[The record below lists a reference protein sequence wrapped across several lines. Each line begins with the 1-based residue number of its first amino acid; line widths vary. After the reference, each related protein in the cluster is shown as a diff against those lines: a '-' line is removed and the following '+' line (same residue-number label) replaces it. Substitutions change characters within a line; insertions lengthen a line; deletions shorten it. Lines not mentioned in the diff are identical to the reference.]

1 MPYLTHFNLAE
12 HPFSLTPDTALYF
25 PGMVHQEVYESV
37 FYAISRGEGIVKIS
51 GEVGTGKTLLCRM
64 LLDALGDKVEI
75 AYLNN
80 PRNDADWV
88 VRAICREFGLDV
100 QHSDDLY
107 NCLNRFLIQK
117 HAEGISSLVLV
128 DEAQALGE
136 TGLESIRLLSN
147 LETEKRKL
155 LQIVLFGQPELDRL
169 LAKHNL
175 RQVAQRIN
183 FSFET
188 KPLAE
193 PEAIAYIRYRAKM
206 ASRNPDAAMEIF
218 SKPSVKKLVRAG
230 QCNPRLMNILGD
242 KSLLAA
248 FSEGAMQVS
257 RKHVQAAVREA
268 RQLSLRRSGKFFP
281 IPWWLRPAPMA
292 VSSFVMLACIAALG
306 ASIYIVEE
314 RLGLT
319 NIRPWL
325 SETASLI
332 SKTIH
337 R

>member
-12 HPFSLTPDTALYF
+12 NPFSLTPDTALYF

-37 FYAISRGEGIVKIS
+37 SYAIGRGEGIVKVS

-64 LLDALGDKVEI
+64 LLDALKDKVEI

-88 VRAICREFGLDV
+88 VRAICREFGLDI

-107 NCLNRFLIQK
+107 NSLNRFLIQK
-117 HAEGISSLVLV
+117 HAEGINSIVLV

-169 LAKHNL
+169 LARHNL

-188 KPLAE
+188 KPLTE
-193 PEAIAYIRYRAKM
+193 PEAKAYIRYRAKM

-218 SKPSVKKLVRAG
+218 AEASIKKLVRAG
-230 QCNPRLMNILGD
+230 QYNPRLMNILGD

-248 FSEGAMQVS
+248 FAEGAVQVS
-257 RKHVQAAVREA
+257 PKHVREAVREA
-268 RQLSLRRSGKFFP
+268 RQLSLRRPAMFFP
-281 IPWWLRPAPMA
+281 VPWWLRPAPAA
-292 VSSFVMLACIAALG
+292 VSSLVVLACVAVLGLSAYIAMQ
-306 ASIYIVEE
+306 
-314 RLGLT
+314 RLGIHD
-319 NIRPWL
+319 IRPWL

-332 SKTIH
+332 SQTI
-337 R
+337 RR

>member
-37 FYAISRGEGIVKIS
+37 FYAISRGEGIVKVS

-88 VRAICREFGLDV
+88 VRAICREFGIDV

-107 NCLNRFLIQK
+107 NSLNRFLIQK
-117 HAEGISSLVLV
+117 HAEGINSIVLV

-169 LAKHNL
+169 LARHNL

-183 FSFET
+183 FSFKT
-188 KPLAE
+188 KPLTG
-193 PEAIAYIRYRAKM
+193 PEAMAYIRYRAKM
-206 ASRNPDAAMEIF
+206 SSRNPDAAMEIF
-218 SKPSVKKLVRAG
+218 SGPSIKRLARAG
-230 QCNPRLMNILGD
+230 LCNPRLMNILGD
-242 KSLLAA
+242 KSMLAA
-248 FSEGAMQVS
+248 FAEGAMQVS
-257 RKHVQAAVREA
+257 RKHVRAAVREA
-268 RQLSLRRSGKFFP
+268 RQLSLRRPGMFFP
-281 IPWWLRPAPMA
+281 IPWWLRPVPAV
-292 VSSFVMLACIAALG
+292 VSSFVVLACATVLG
-306 ASIYIVEE
+306 ASLYIVMQ
-314 RLGLT
+314 RFGVDD
-319 NIRPWL
+319 IRPWL
-325 SETASLI
+325 RETASLI
-332 SKTIH
+332 SQTV
-337 R
+337 RR

>member
-1 MPYLTHFNLAE
+1 MNQFITRSTVVKA
-12 HPFSLTPDTALYF
+12 S
-25 PGMVHQEVYESV
+25 
-37 FYAISRGEGIVKIS
+37 SRFRAKS
-51 GEVGTGKTLLCRM
+51 APAKPLLCRM

-107 NCLNRFLIQK
+107 NSLNRFLIQK
-117 HAEGISSLVLV
+117 HAEGINSIVLV

-169 LAKHNL
+169 LARHNL

-183 FSFET
+183 FSFEI
-188 KPLAE
+188 KPLTE

-218 SKPSVKKLVRAG
+218 ARPGIKQLVRAG

-248 FSEGAMQVS
+248 FAEGATQVS
-257 RKHVQAAVREA
+257 RKHVRAAIREA
-268 RQLSLRRSGKFFP
+268 RQLSLRRAGQVFSDP
-281 IPWWLRPAPMA
+281 LVAAPRARIPLSLIRDAGDALPHLPRPLLYRRRPAGPD
-292 VSSFVMLACIAALG
+292 
-306 ASIYIVEE
+306 
-314 RLGLT
+314 T
-319 NIRPWL
+319 
-325 SETASLI
+325 I
-332 SKTIH
+332 SAPG
-337 R
+337 

>member
-37 FYAISRGEGIVKIS
+37 FYAIERGEGIVKVS

-64 LLDALGDKVEI
+64 LLDALKDKVEI

-107 NCLNRFLIQK
+107 NSLNRFLIQK
-117 HAEGISSLVLV
+117 HAEGVSSIVLV

-169 LAKHNL
+169 LARYNL

-183 FSFET
+183 YSFET
-188 KPLAE
+188 KPLTE
-193 PEAIAYIRYRAKM
+193 PEAMAYIRYRAKM
-206 ASRNPDAAMEIF
+206 ASRNPDAAMEVFAEASI
-218 SKPSVKKLVRAG
+218 KQLVRAG
-230 QCNPRLMNILGD
+230 MCNPRLMNILGD
-242 KSLLAA
+242 KSILAA
-248 FSEGAMQVS
+248 FAGGAMQVS
-257 RKHVQAAVREA
+257 RKHVREAVREA
-268 RQLSLRRSGKFFP
+268 RQLSLRRPAMFFP
-281 IPWWLRPAPMA
+281 IPWWLQPAPAA
-292 VSSFVMLACIAALG
+292 VSSFVVLGCMAVLAASVYIIIDRLG
-306 ASIYIVEE
+306 A
-314 RLGLT
+314 GD
-319 NIRPWL
+319 IRPWL

-332 SKTIH
+332 SQTM
-337 R
+337 RR

>member
-12 HPFSLTPDTALYF
+12 HPFSLTPDTAMYF
-25 PGMVHQEVYESV
+25 PGMAHQEVYESV
-37 FYAISRGEGIVKIS
+37 FYAIGRGEGIVKVS

-64 LLDALGDKVEI
+64 LLDALGEKVEI

-100 QHSDDLY
+100 QRSDDLY
-107 NCLNRFLIQK
+107 NSLNRFLIQK
-117 HAEGISSLVLV
+117 HAEGINSIVLV

-169 LAKHNL
+169 LARHNL

-188 KPLAE
+188 KPLTE
-193 PEAIAYIRYRAKM
+193 PEAIAYIRYRAKI

-218 SKPSVKKLVRAG
+218 AESSTQHLVRAG

-248 FSEGAMQVS
+248 FSEGATQVS
-257 RKHVQAAVREA
+257 RKHVRAAVREA
-268 RQLSLRRSGKFFP
+268 RQLSLRRTDRFFP
-281 IPWWLRPAPMA
+281 IPWWLRPAPA
-292 VSSFVMLACIAALG
+292 IVSSFVLLGCLAVLAA
-306 ASIYIVEE
+306 SFYIVET

-319 NIRPWL
+319 DIRPWL
-325 SETASLI
+325 NETASLI
-332 SKTIH
+332 SQTM
-337 R
+337 RR

>member
-37 FYAISRGEGIVKIS
+37 FYAIGRGEGIVKVS

-64 LLDALGDKVEI
+64 LLDALKDKVEI

-107 NCLNRFLIQK
+107 DSLNRFLIQK
-117 HAEGISSLVLV
+117 HAEGVSSIVLV

-169 LAKHNL
+169 LARHNL

-188 KPLAE
+188 KPLTE
-193 PEAIAYIRYRAKM
+193 PEAMAYIRYRAKM
-206 ASRNPDAAMEIF
+206 AGRNPDAAMEIF
-218 SKPSVKKLVRAG
+218 ADQSIRQLVRAG
-230 QCNPRLMNILGD
+230 LCNPRLMNILGD
-242 KSLLAA
+242 KSMLAA
-248 FSEGAMQVS
+248 FAEGAMQVS

-268 RQLSLRRSGKFFP
+268 RQLSLRRHGMFFP
-281 IPWWLRPAPMA
+281 IPWWLRPAPAA
-292 VSSFVMLACIAALG
+292 VSSFIILSCSIVLG
-306 ASIYIVEE
+306 ASMYIAAA
-314 RLGLT
+314 RLGVT
-319 NIRPWL
+319 DIRPWL
-325 SETASLI
+325 HETASLI
-332 SKTIH
+332 SQTI
-337 R
+337 RR

>member
-37 FYAISRGEGIVKIS
+37 YYAIGRGEGIVRVS

-64 LLDALGDKVEI
+64 LLDALGNKFEI

-107 NCLNRFLIQK
+107 NSLNRFLIQK
-117 HAEGISSLVLV
+117 HAEGINSVVLV

-169 LAKHNL
+169 LARHNL

-188 KPLAE
+188 KPLTE
-193 PEAIAYIRYRAKM
+193 PEAMAYIRYRAKM

-218 SKPSVKKLVRAG
+218 AAASIKKLVRAG
-230 QCNPRLMNILGD
+230 LCNPRLMNILGD
-242 KSLLAA
+242 KAMLAA
-248 FSEGAMQVS
+248 YAEGAVQVS
-257 RKHVQAAVREA
+257 PKHVRAAVREA
-268 RQLSLRRSGKFFP
+268 RQLSLRRPGMFFP
-281 IPWWLRPAPMA
+281 VPWWLRPAPAA
-292 VSSFVMLACIAALG
+292 VSSLVVMFCVAVLG
-306 ASIYIVEE
+306 ASIYIVTE
-314 RLGLT
+314 RHGVDS
-319 NIRPWL
+319 IRPWL
-325 SETASLI
+325 KETASLI
-332 SKTIH
+332 SQTI
-337 R
+337 RR

>member
-37 FYAISRGEGIVKIS
+37 SYAIGRGEGIVKVS

-64 LLDALGDKVEI
+64 LLDALGNKVEI

-88 VRAICREFGLDV
+88 VRAVCREFGIDV

-107 NCLNRFLIQK
+107 NSLNRFLIQK
-117 HAEGISSLVLV
+117 HAEGVDSVVLV

-155 LQIVLFGQPELDRL
+155 LQIVLFGQPELERL
-169 LAKHNL
+169 LARHNL

-188 KPLAE
+188 KPLTE
-193 PEAIAYIRYRAKM
+193 PEAMAYIRYRAKM
-206 ASRNPDAAMEIF
+206 ASRNADAAMEIF
-218 SKPSVKKLVRAG
+218 SGPAVKYLVRAG
-230 QCNPRLMNILGD
+230 LCNPRLMNILGD

-248 FSEGAMQVS
+248 FAEGAMQVS
-257 RKHVQAAVREA
+257 RKHVRAAVREA
-268 RQLSLRRSGKFFP
+268 RQLSLRRRGGFFP
-281 IPWWLRPAPMA
+281 IPWWLRPAPAA
-292 VSSFVMLACIAALG
+292 VSSLVVLASLAVLGVSLYVVMTQLG
-306 ASIYIVEE
+306 VS
-314 RLGLT
+314 G
-319 NIRPWL
+319 IRPWL
-325 SETASLI
+325 SDTASLI
-332 SKTIH
+332 SQTI
-337 R
+337 RR

>member
-12 HPFSLTPDTALYF
+12 NPFSLTPDTALYF

-37 FYAISRGEGIVKIS
+37 SYAIGRGEGIVKVS

-64 LLDALGDKVEI
+64 LLDALKDRVEI

-107 NCLNRFLIQK
+107 NSLNRFLIQK
-117 HAEGISSLVLV
+117 HAEGINSIVLV

-169 LAKHNL
+169 LARHNL

-188 KPLAE
+188 KPLTE
-193 PEAIAYIRYRAKM
+193 PEAMAYIRYRAKM

-218 SKPSVKKLVRAG
+218 AEASIKKLVRAG
-230 QCNPRLMNILGD
+230 QCNPRLMNVLGD

-248 FSEGAMQVS
+248 FAEGAMQVS
-257 RKHVQAAVREA
+257 GKHVREAVHEA
-268 RQLSLRRSGKFFP
+268 RQLNSRCAKFFP
-281 IPWWLRPAPMA
+281 IPWWQRPAPA
-292 VSSFVMLACIAALG
+292 VVSSLVVLACVAVLG
-306 ASIYIVEE
+306 ASAYIAMQ
-314 RLGLT
+314 RLGIT
-319 NIRPWL
+319 DIRPWI

-332 SKTIH
+332 SQTI
-337 R
+337 RR

>member
-12 HPFSLTPDTALYF
+12 HPFSLTPDASLYF

-37 FYAISRGEGIVKIS
+37 YYAIERGEGIVKVS

-64 LLDALGDKVEI
+64 LLDALRDKVEI

-100 QHSDDLY
+100 QGSDDLY
-107 NCLNRFLIQK
+107 DSLNRFLIQK
-117 HAEGISSLVLV
+117 HAEGASSMVLV

-169 LAKHNL
+169 LARHSL

-183 FSFET
+183 FSFMI
-188 KPLAE
+188 KPLTE
-193 PEAIAYIRYRAKM
+193 TESIAYIRYRAKL

-218 SKPSVKKLVRAG
+218 NETGIKKLVRAG
-230 QCNPRLMNILGD
+230 QNNPRLMNILGD

-248 FSEGAMQVS
+248 YAEGATQVLD
-257 RKHVQAAVREA
+257 KHVRAAIREA
-268 RQLSLRRSGKFFP
+268 RQLSLRQAGKFFP
-281 IPWWLRPAPMA
+281 VPWWLRPAPLPLSLFVILA
-292 VSSFVMLACIAALG
+292 SFAAL
-306 ASIYIVEE
+306 AAALFIAEE

-319 NIRPWL
+319 HIRPWL
-325 SETASLI
+325 NETASLI
-332 SKTIH
+332 SQSI
-337 R
+337 RR

>member
-1 MPYLTHFNLAE
+1 MPYLTHFNLGEA
-12 HPFSLTPDTALYF
+12 PFSLTPDTALYF
-25 PGMVHQEVYESV
+25 PGAAHQEVYESV
-37 FYAISRGEGIVKIS
+37 CYAIERGEGIVKVT

-64 LLDALGDKVEI
+64 LLDALGARNSV

-80 PRNDADWV
+80 PRGDAEWV
-88 VRAICREFGLDV
+88 VRAICREFGIDV

-107 NCLNRFLIQK
+107 DSLNRFLIEK
-117 HAEGISSLVLV
+117 HAGGVDNVVLV

-136 TGLESIRLLSN
+136 VGLESIRLLSN

-169 LAKHNL
+169 LERHNL
-175 RQVAQRIN
+175 RQVAQRIS

-188 KPLAE
+188 KPLSEAE
-193 PEAIAYIRYRAKM
+193 AAAYIRYRAKK

-218 SKPSVKKLVRAG
+218 SAKAVSHIARAG

-248 FSEGAMQVS
+248 YAESATQVE
-257 RKHVQAAVREA
+257 RRHARAAAREL
-268 RQLSLRRSGKFFP
+268 RLRRRGLFFP
-281 IPWWLRPAPMA
+281 LPWWRRPAPGLVTAVILVCSAGIMA
-292 VSSFVMLACIAALG
+292 VSLYILFSLG
-306 ASIYIVEE
+306 VIYD
-314 RLGLT
+314 
-319 NIRPWL
+319 IRPWIRQ
-325 SETASLI
+325 TASLLSNAI
-332 SKTIH
+332 S

>member
-12 HPFSLTPDTALYF
+12 HPFSLTPDTAMYF
-25 PGMVHQEVYESV
+25 PGMVHQEVFESV
-37 FYAISRGEGIVKIS
+37 SYAIERGEGIVKVA
-51 GEVGTGKTLLCRM
+51 GEVGTGKTMLCRR
-64 LLDALGDKVEI
+64 LLDTLGDKVEI

-80 PRNDADWV
+80 PRDDADWV

-100 QHSDDLY
+100 QNSNDLY
-107 NCLNRFLIQK
+107 DSLNRFLIQK

-169 LAKHNL
+169 LAKHTL

-188 KPLAE
+188 KPLTE

-218 SKPSVKKLVRAG
+218 AESSIKYLVRAG
-230 QCNPRLMNILGD
+230 QYNPRLMNILGD

-248 FSEGAMQVS
+248 FADGATQVM
-257 RKHVQAAVREA
+257 RKHIKAAVREA
-268 RQLSLRRSGKFFP
+268 RQLSLRRSDKFFP
-281 IPWWLRPAPMA
+281 VPWWLRPAPA
-292 VSSFVMLACIAALG
+292 VISSFVILACLAVLG
-306 ASIYIVEE
+306 ASIYMLEMQ
-314 RLGLT
+314 LGLT
-319 NIRPWL
+319 KIRPWL
-325 SETASLI
+325 SETATLI
-332 SKTIH
+332 SQSI
-337 R
+337 RR